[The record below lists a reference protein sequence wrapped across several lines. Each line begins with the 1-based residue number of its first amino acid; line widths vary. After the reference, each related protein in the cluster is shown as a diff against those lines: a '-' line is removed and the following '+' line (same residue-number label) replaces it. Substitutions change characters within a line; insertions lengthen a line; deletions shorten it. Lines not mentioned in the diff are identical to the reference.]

1 MPRIP
6 ACATFSISSSG
17 SPTCKGSL
25 QNNRH
30 NHPTPSLCSRPP
42 TFELTLARRSAQG
55 FRRWPERVGLAIVP
69 LTRTHSQ
76 ACSQMVRQATFLVI
90 LAVAAITTPAAISA
104 QGACEAMP
112 RGPARTD
119 CFIARA
125 RIANEKANLAYDKA
139 RALSDAARLRAT
151 TGGMLHYRQVCR
163 GKRAGTRACYTCCR
177 THGLSASRCLRN
189 CRQP

>member
-1 MPRIP
+1 
-6 ACATFSISSSG
+6 
-17 SPTCKGSL
+17 
-25 QNNRH
+25 
-30 NHPTPSLCSRPP
+30 
-42 TFELTLARRSAQG
+42 
-55 FRRWPERVGLAIVP
+55 
-69 LTRTHSQ
+69 
-76 ACSQMVRQATFLVI
+76 
-90 LAVAAITTPAAISA
+90 
-104 QGACEAMP
+104 MP